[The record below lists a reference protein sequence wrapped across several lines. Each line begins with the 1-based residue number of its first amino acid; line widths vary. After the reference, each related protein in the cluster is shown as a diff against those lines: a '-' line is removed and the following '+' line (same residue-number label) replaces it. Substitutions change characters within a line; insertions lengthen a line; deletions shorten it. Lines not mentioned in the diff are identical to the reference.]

1 MSFKTGLSHA
11 VHSAPAW
18 NALCPE
24 KQGSLPKS
32 GSAFSRFKGKVYTQ
46 ANYIAIKQ
54 ELIQVSI
61 A

>member
-32 GSAFSRFKGKVYTQ
+32 GSAFSRFKGKIYTP
-46 ANYIAIKQ
+46 ANYIVKKVQ
-54 ELIQVSI
+54 YT
-61 A
+61 